1 MHTGRRILLLVA
13 VVASG
18 ATVLGPS
25 TVQARKKSAPPSD
38 SKPQVAQQDESTQR
52 PQGEPPSVGP
62 MDIFADV
69 ERGWN
74 SGNVDPILRHFGSQ
88 KVAIS
93 IEGTGPSGGKFSR
106 NQSYY
111 LLKDLFRYTLTRKF
125 EFVQYRKPNEEGNE
139 TFAVAERHYQK
150 SDDGR
155 LFKDKVYVSLN
166 LERAGDEERWVISE
180 IKSIR

>member
-1 MHTGRRILLLVA
+1 MDSGRRILLLIA
-13 VVASG
+13 VLASV
-18 ATVLGPS
+18 ATVLSS

-38 SKPQVAQQDESTQR
+38 SKTVAQQDESSAK
-52 PQGEPPSVGP
+52 PQGDPSSLGP

-74 SGNVDPILRHFGSQ
+74 AGNVDPILRHFGSQ

-125 EFVQYRKPNEEGNE
+125 EFVQYRKPSEEGNE

-166 LERAGDEERWVISE
+166 LERDGDAERWVISE